1 MAARLTIADLPP
13 KMRAEVERQLGGG
26 KPLGLAKGRTVAAVQ
41 VELAPDPSEKPKK
54 RLRQSS
60 ARKLNKLEAE
70 FGAWLRLRRPGVS
83 FHEQSVRLEL
93 ANGCT
98 YTPDFLV
105 ADDVPFAPIGLAVEA
120 YEVKGKHAWDDAI
133 VKLKVAARAY
143 PWIAFYLAHK
153 SNFMWVLEEVQ
164 P

>member
-26 KPLGLAKGRTVAAVQ
+26 KPLGLAKGRAVAAVQ
-41 VELAPDPSEKPKK
+41 VEIAPDPSEKPKK
-54 RLRQSS
+54 RLRQST

-70 FGAWLRLRRPGVS
+70 FGAWLRARRVGAAI
-83 FHEQSVRLEL
+83 HEQSVRLEL

-98 YTPDFLV
+98 YTPDFLL
-105 ADDVPFAPIGLAVEA
+105 ADDVPFDTIGATVEA
-120 YEVKGKHAWDDAI
+120 YEVKGHHAWDDAI

-143 PWIAFYLAHK
+143 PWITFYLAHK
-153 SNFMWVLEEVQ
+153 PNFEWALEEVQ